1 MAPRLLVIC
10 ALLLGT
16 IACRDGLVRAP
27 VPDLGEAKES
37 SCAIVKDHSRPL
49 IVEWPASARGD
60 LEARMRTGLVA
71 VRYVG
76 CTMQVLE
83 QCSVAG
89 QYRYAPFTPKEDRLV
104 IRDTHSLFASLPLGA
119 ADLRAKL
126 ESKGE
131 LDLDMR
137 LVGKYEAVGGDDV
150 PELRGDCA
158 EATHL
163 VTGMTAGAF
172 ELVAGGA
179 IEVGGA
185 ATLIGAGAK
194 GLTGNARE
202 TLSRDGNFD
211 ACNKAR
217 DSDRSPPEGCGG
229 VVRVEVVPVSVPA
242 CPSGTRSSGSVCV
255 TERIVVPTVEC
266 PSGTSW
272 DGEVCM
278 GHASALDARH
288 PFAGT
293 WACSE
298 TAEINLTNPPS
309 PSVLKLAGTTMAS
322 IEETDDGFA
331 MVKVSAGTNSCSWR
345 GKVSGSSW
353 TALPGQS
360 CSRLDGATIFLT
372 HSTATVAGAT
382 STWRSSG
389 KYSRSGTGGQAM
401 DGNVTGVASCTK
413 L

>member
-1 MAPRLLVIC
+1 MGLRLLVVC
-10 ALLLGT
+10 ALLSGT

-27 VPDLGEAKES
+27 VPDLGEWKES

-83 QCSVAG
+83 QCTAAG
-89 QYRYAPFTPKEDRLV
+89 QYHYVPFTPKEDRLV
-104 IRDTHSLFASLPLGA
+104 IRDTHGLFASLPLGA
-119 ADLRAKL
+119 ANLRAKL
-126 ESKGE
+126 ESRGE

-137 LVGKYEAVGGDDV
+137 LVGKYEAVAGGDA

-185 ATLIGAGAK
+185 ATLVGAGAK
-194 GLTGNARE
+194 GSTGDARE
-202 TLSRDGNFD
+202 TLSRDGNFG
-211 ACNKAR
+211 ACNTAR

-229 VVRVEVVPVSVPA
+229 VIRVEVVPVSVPA
-242 CPSGTRSSGSVCV
+242 CPAGTRGSGNVCV
-255 TERIVVPTVEC
+255 AERIVVPKVEC

-278 GHASALDARH
+278 GHAAARVSL
-288 PFAGT
+288 FAGT
-293 WACSE
+293 WTCTE
-298 TAEINLTNPPS
+298 TAEIKLTNPPS
-309 PSVLKLAGTTMAS
+309 PSPLKLAGMTLAS
-322 IEETDDGFA
+322 IEETNDGFA
-331 MVKVSAGTNSCSWR
+331 IVTVSAGMNSCFWK

-360 CSRLDGATIFLT
+360 CTRLDGTTIVLT
-372 HSTATVAGAT
+372 DSTATVTGPT

-389 KYSRSGTGGQAM
+389 KYSRNGTAGQAIEGDVT
-401 DGNVTGVASCTK
+401 DGASCTK